1 MWAPNIN
8 LLVCSPKSMER
19 ESKEL
24 TFAAAREIL
33 QTRFAPWI
41 QDLDLIVQEF
51 SPTGAT
57 LRLPYSE
64 KLSRAGRQICGQALM
79 ACADTA
85 MVIAVCCAFGEFK
98 NMAMVGQTISFMR
111 PITKADVIIDANV
124 LKLGETIV
132 FGEIFLAA
140 AGTDGIA
147 AHATATYALLP

>member
-1 MWAPNIN
+1 MTLTEAHQ
-8 LLVCSPKSMER
+8 LLKT
-19 ESKEL
+19 K
-24 TFAAAREIL
+24 
-33 QTRFAPWI
+33 FAPWL
-41 QDLDLIVQEF
+41 QELNLIVQEF

-64 KLSRAGRQICGQALM
+64 RLIRAGNTMCGQALM

-85 MVIAVCCAFGEFK
+85 MVIAICSAFGEFR
-98 NMAMVGQTISFMR
+98 NMITVGQTISFMR
-111 PITKADVIIDANV
+111 PIGNADVIIDANV
-124 LKLGETIV
+124 LKLGKSIV

>member
-8 LLVCSPKSMER
+8 VLAWSPKPLEPQ
-19 ESKEL
+19 SKTM
-24 TFAAAREIL
+24 TFADAREML

-41 QDLDLIVQEF
+41 KDLNLIVQEF

-64 KLSRAGRQICGQALM
+64 RISRAGDKICGPALM

-85 MVIAVCCAFGEFK
+85 MVIAVSAAFGEFK
-98 NMAMVGQTISFMR
+98 NMALVCQSISFMR
-111 PITKADVIIDANV
+111 PIAKADVIIDANV
-124 LKLGETIV
+124 LKLGKTIV

-147 AHATATYALLP
+147 AHATATYALLR